1 MKNPNFHPANDVAL
15 SPARETILDIVER
28 GENPRRR
35 FFKGSVAG
43 TTVALM
49 GGLTLDS
56 LTNSANAAYTSP
68 SPAATLG
75 FNSVPV
81 NLFTNG
87 AADDKVTVPAGYSV
101 SVLIGWG
108 DPVSNGPQLDPT
120 RASTEAEQLQQYG
133 MNVDGMYF
141 FPFATRG
148 GLSNDRGLLCVNH
161 EYTDEGILAH
171 DAAFDTQ
178 AGFVNT
184 KNVTLAQVRT
194 SQAAHGVSV
203 IEVRKVGNAWSVV
216 RPSIY
221 GRRITANT
229 PMEIRGPA
237 AGHDLMKTA
246 ADSTGTQCLG
256 TANNCAAGYTPWNT
270 FLTAEENWNGYFG
283 ATTGAVDANGL
294 VVNDS
299 TFAPSS
305 LENRYGLNRNGFGYR
320 WHHAD
325 ARFNMNQNRNEPNRF
340 GWVVEIDPFDPKS
353 KPIKR
358 TALGRI
364 KHENAE
370 FAVGPDN
377 TFAVYSGDDER
388 NDYIYKFVAS
398 AKYNPTNRA
407 ANKHLLDAG
416 TLYVAKLNANGTG
429 TWMPLTYGQNGL
441 VAPMFN
447 SQAEVLIKTRQ
458 AADVLD
464 ATEMDR
470 PEWIAV
476 HPTSREVYVTLTNN
490 NRRGTSPSSLN
501 SPTTVAATARPPIDA
516 ANPRKDNKYGHII
529 RWREDGDNP
538 GATTFTWEIF
548 TLAGDSANTSTDT
561 VANYQGNING
571 DDFGAP
577 DGLWF
582 DHDNRLWIQTDQQGD
597 ATGDWANIGANSMLA
612 ADPVTREVKRFLTS
626 PKNCEVTGVT
636 STPDGKTFF
645 VGIQH
650 PGEDWVGSFTSK
662 STWPD
667 SGINGPTRLNPTGAA
682 MTPTKPRAATLVI
695 THNGGQKI
703 GAGGAV

>member
-1 MKNPNFHPANDVAL
+1 M
-15 SPARETILDIVER
+15 
-28 GENPRRR
+28 
-35 FFKGSVAG
+35 
-43 TTVALM
+43 
-49 GGLTLDS
+49 
-56 LTNSANAAYTSP
+56 
-68 SPAATLG
+68 
-75 FNSVPV
+75 
-81 NLFTNG
+81 
-87 AADDKVTVPAGYSV
+87 
-101 SVLIGWG
+101 
-108 DPVSNGPQLDPT
+108 
-120 RASTEAEQLQQYG
+120 
-133 MNVDGMYF
+133 
-141 FPFATRG
+141 
-148 GLSNDRGLLCVNH
+148 
-161 EYTDEGILAH
+161 
-171 DAAFDTQ
+171 
-178 AGFVNT
+178 
-184 KNVTLAQVRT
+184 
-194 SQAAHGVSV
+194 
-203 IEVRKVGNAWSVV
+203 RKVGNAWSVV

-221 GRRITANT
+221 GRRITVNT

-283 ATTGAVDANGL
+283 ATTGATNATTGL
-294 VVNDS
+294 VVDDT
-299 TFAPSS
+299 TFAPTS
-305 LENRYGLNRNGFGYR
+305 LENRYGLNRGGFGYR

-490 NRRGTSPSSLN
+490 NRRGSSPSSLN

-582 DHDNRLWIQTDQQGD
+582 DHDNRLWIQTDQIGN

-650 PGEDWVGSFTSK
+650 PGEDWVGSFTAN

-703 GAGGAV
+703 GSGGAV

>member
-1 MKNPNFHPANDVAL
+1 MKNPKFHPTNDVAL
-15 SPARETILDIVER
+15 SPARESILDIVER

-56 LTNSANAAYTSP
+56 LTNRANAAYISP
-68 SPAATLG
+68 SASVPLG
-75 FNSVPV
+75 FTSVAP
-81 NLFTNG
+81 NLFAAG
-87 AADDKVTVPAGYSV
+87 AADDKVTVPPGYSV
-101 SVLIGWG
+101 SVLVAWG

-120 RASTEAEQLQQYG
+120 RAQTEAEQVQQYG
-133 MNVDGMYF
+133 MNVDGMHF

-148 GLSNDRGLLCVNH
+148 GFSNDRGLLCVNN
-161 EYTDEGILAH
+161 EYTDEGILRN
-171 DAAFDTQ
+171 DTTL
-178 AGFVNT
+178 AK
-184 KNVTLAQVRT
+184 KNITLAQVRA
-194 SQAAHGVSV
+194 SQAAMGVSIV
-203 IEVRKVGNAWSVV
+203 EVRKVGNTWSVV
-216 RPSIY
+216 RPSTY
-221 GRRITANT
+221 GRRITSNT

-246 ADSTGTQCLG
+246 ADSTGTQVLG
-256 TANNCAAGYTPWNT
+256 TNNNCAAGYTPWNT
-270 FLTAEENWNGYFG
+270 FLTCEENWNGYHG
-283 ATTGAVDANGL
+283 ATTGATNAATGL
-294 VVNDS
+294 VVNDA
-299 TFAPSS
+299 TFVPTS
-305 LENRYGLNRNGFGYR
+305 LEARYGINNGGFGYR

-325 ARFNMNQNRNEPNRF
+325 ARFNLNQNRNEPNRF

-358 TALGRI
+358 TALGRM

-370 FAVGPDN
+370 SVVGADN
-377 TFAVYSGDDER
+377 TFAVYTGDDER
-388 NDYIYKFVAS
+388 NDYMYKFVAS

-429 TWMPLTYGQNGL
+429 TWLPLTYGQNGL

-476 HPTSREVYVTLTNN
+476 HPTTREVYLTLTNN
-490 NRRGTSPSSLN
+490 NRRGTSPASLN
-501 SPTTVAATARPPIDA
+501 SPTIISGTARPPIDA
-516 ANPRKDNKYGHII
+516 ANPRKDNDYGHII

-548 TLAGDSANTSTDT
+548 TLAGDKANTSTDT

-582 DHDNRLWIQTDQQGD
+582 DDDGRLWIQTDQIGN
-597 ATGDWANIGANSMLA
+597 ATGDFTNIGANSMLA

-650 PGEDWVGSFTSK
+650 PGEDWEGSFTSN

-667 SGINGPTRLNPTGAA
+667 SGINGSTRLNPTGAA
-682 MTPTKPRAATLVI
+682 TTPLKPRAATLVI
-695 THNGGQKI
+695 THNGGAKI
-703 GAGGAV
+703 GAGGSV

>member
-1 MKNPNFHPANDVAL
+1 MKNPKFHPTNDVAL

-56 LTNSANAAYTSP
+56 LTNRANAAYTSP
-68 SPAATLG
+68 SSSVSLG
-75 FNSVPV
+75 FSSVAP
-81 NLFTNG
+81 NLFAAG
-87 AADDKVTVPAGYSV
+87 AADDKVTVPPGYSV
-101 SVLIGWG
+101 SVLVAWG
-108 DPVSNGPQLDPT
+108 DPVSSGPQLDPT
-120 RASTEAEQLQQYG
+120 RAQTEAEQVQQYG

-148 GLSNDRGLLCVNH
+148 GLSNDRGVLCVNN
-161 EYTDEGILAH
+161 EYTDEGILHH
-171 DAAFDTQ
+171 DTALA
-178 AGFVNT
+178 T
-184 KNVTLAQVRT
+184 KNITAAQVRA
-194 SQAAHGVSV
+194 SQAAMGVSIV
-203 IEVRKVGNAWSVV
+203 EVRKTGNSWSVV

-221 GRRITANT
+221 GRRITSNT

-246 ADSTGTQCLG
+246 ADTTGTQVLG
-256 TANNCAAGYTPWNT
+256 TNNNCAAGYTPWNT
-270 FLTAEENWNGYFG
+270 FLTCEENWNGYHG
-283 ATTGAVDANGL
+283 ATTGATNPTTGL

-299 TFAPSS
+299 TFVPTS
-305 LENRYGLNRNGFGYR
+305 LENRYGLNKDGFGYR

-325 ARFNMNQNRNEPNRF
+325 ARFNLNQNRNEPNRF

-358 TALGRI
+358 TALGRM

-370 FAVGPDN
+370 SVVGPDN
-377 TFAVYSGDDER
+377 TFAVYTGDDER
-388 NDYIYKFVAS
+388 NEYIYKFVAS

-416 TLYVAKLNANGTG
+416 TLYVAKFNANGTG

-476 HPTSREVYVTLTNN
+476 HPTTREVYVTLTNN
-490 NRRGTSPSSLN
+490 NRRGTTPESVN
-501 SPTTVAATARPPIDA
+501 SPTTVAATARPPRDA

-548 TLAGDSANTSTDT
+548 TLAGDSASTSTDT
-561 VANYQGNING
+561 VANYQGDING

-582 DHDNRLWIQTDQQGD
+582 DHDGRLWIQTDQIGN
-597 ATGDWANIGANSMLA
+597 ATGDWVNIGANSMLA

-650 PGEDWVGSFTSK
+650 PGEDWSGSFTAN

-667 SGINGPTRLNPTGAA
+667 SGRNGPTSLNSTGALA
-682 MTPTKPRAATLVI
+682 TPTKPRAATLVI